1 MRFCITT
8 LDRRYP
14 AKLIDLPLNAL
25 GLLLSFS
32 ANPLIE
38 GVEDTDHPVKWDGDE
53 ELVFGKARQSSGPEI
68 EE

>member
-1 MRFCITT
+1 MITS
-8 LDRRYP
+8 DRRYP

-25 GLLLSFS
+25 RLLLPLS
-32 ANPLIE
+32 ADPLIE

-53 ELVFGKARQSSGPEI
+53 ELVFGKAGQSPRPEI